1 MPRRAAERQLS
12 FFDLGL
18 GDPALSGALPRPLP
32 PSGPAGEPAAP
43 EGPRDWRH
51 EGERIVQEAG
61 SLQGWEAEVSGHRAL
76 FRSVRAGPGGVRARV
91 EVSRNWDDGSLF
103 LAACLERGE
112 AVMEYSVWQ
121 AASLDGAVLGRTVE
135 RALRH
140 CVAWNRTLARR
151 ARGLFGPEVVSRL
164 ADALVAASGADTQ
177 LGMLLFRDFDLRRPP
192 YEGGAPL
199 WSEAESLLRGLRVDF
214 LPRQAPLG
222 LCLLPP
228 GVREACVLVLED
240 RRADVWREHVLSQLV
255 LGACAEALERLP
267 PLPSWPF
274 WDSEGRELPGR
285 EVPCVPFRPQLT
297 VREAIGSLPPP
308 GEPSERRGRGKGGKE
323 GVEFPGRGLAVSVLR
338 VRRPE
343 GA

>member
-1 MPRRAAERQLS
+1 MPRRDAERQLS

-18 GDPALSGALPRPLP
+18 ADPALAGALPRPLP
-32 PSGPAGEPAAP
+32 PSEPAGEPVASG
-43 EGPRDWRH
+43 GPRDWRR
-51 EGERIVQEAG
+51 EGERIVREAG
-61 SLQGWEAEVSGHRAL
+61 PLDGWEAEASGHRAV
-76 FRSVRAGPGGVRARV
+76 FRSLLCGPCGVRARV
-91 EVSRNWDDGSLF
+91 DVARDWSEGFLY

-140 CVAWNRTLARR
+140 CVAWNRALARR
-151 ARGLFGPEVVSRL
+151 ARRLFGPEAVSRL
-164 ADALVAASGADTQ
+164 ADALLAASGAGTQ

-214 LPRQAPLG
+214 LPRRAPLG
-222 LCLLPP
+222 LGLLPP
-228 GVREACVLVLED
+228 EAREGCVLVFED
-240 RRADVWREHVLSQLV
+240 RRRAMWREHMLSQLV
-255 LGACAEALERLP
+255 LGACAAALERLP

-274 WDSEGRELPGR
+274 WDSGGRELPGR

-297 VREAIGSLPPP
+297 VGEAIGSLPPP
-308 GEPSERRGRGKGGKE
+308 GEPSGRRGRGKGGKE
-323 GVEFPGRGLAVSVLR
+323 GVEPPDQGFAVSVLR
-338 VRRPE
+338 VRRAE